1 MDKNPKTNKKQKL
14 NRNADKKHSEKQT
27 QDCIDKNVQ

>member
-1 MDKNPKTNKKQKL
+1 MDKNPKTNKKKL

-27 QDCIDKNVQ
+27 QDCIDQNVQ